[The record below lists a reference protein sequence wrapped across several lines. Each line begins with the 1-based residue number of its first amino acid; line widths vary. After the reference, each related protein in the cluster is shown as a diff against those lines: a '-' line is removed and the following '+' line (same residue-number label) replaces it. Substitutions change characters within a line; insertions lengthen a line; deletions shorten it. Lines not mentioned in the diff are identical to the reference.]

1 MSTHELQSHYTQ
13 WATHRV
19 GAALHSHAGAIPNPG
34 PQALDSLHSVFYL
47 NTVLCQQ
54 FSSRLQRRIIVP

>member
-1 MSTHELQSHYTQ
+1 MSPRELQSHYTQ
-13 WATHRV
+13 WATHHV
-19 GAALHSHAGAIPNPG
+19 GAALHSPAGAIPNLR

-54 FSSRLQRRIIVP
+54 FSSQLQRRIIVP